1 VRCAPQSSP
10 CPRALPAWLCALG
23 LALAPSGTLAGQAVT
38 LRADTPFLRDAADG
52 ATVLGTFP
60 AETRI
65 TPGASRGNFRQ
76 VRVDAWIFTSSVAPA
91 NRDGFDLMVSL
102 VTGENLRRTPNGP
115 VLARAVQGAL
125 FSRVGSQGGWTRV
138 RREVW
143 ISASALPSAP
153 VSPPPPPSPHNPVPA
168 PDSTPTPPQGNAPA
182 GNRVTLAPGTRL
194 RLTQG
199 GEEAASVLSEI
210 GATTEE
216 HAGDWVRVRL
226 DGWVRREDLIETGPA
241 NGPVLAELRANPER
255 FVGQAVQWRLQ
266 FLAFQIADALRK
278 EMPEGQPY
286 LLTRGPLP
294 EVGFVYV
301 MVPPALVAR
310 FREMAPLTEIA
321 VEAVI
326 RSGRSRYLPNPVV
339 ELVRIR

>member
-1 VRCAPQSSP
+1 MRCAPQSSP
-10 CPRALPAWLCALG
+10 CLRALPAWICALG
-23 LALAPSGTLAGQAVT
+23 LALAPSGSLAGQAVT
-38 LRADTPFLRDAADG
+38 LRADTPFLRDAATG

-60 AETRI
+60 GGTRV
-65 TPGASRGNFRQ
+65 TPGTAQGNFRQ
-76 VRVDAWIFTSSVAPA
+76 VRIDAWIFSRSLAPTT
-91 NRDGFDLMVSL
+91 RDGFDLTVTP
-102 VTGENLRRTPNGP
+102 VTGENIRRTPNGP
-115 VLARAVQGAL
+115 VLARAAQGAL
-125 FSRVGSQGGWTRV
+125 FSRVSVEGAWTRV
-138 RREVW
+138 RRDVW
-143 ISASALPSAP
+143 ISVSALPAAP
-153 VSPPPPPSPHNPVPA
+153 TTPPPSPA
-168 PDSTPTPPQGNAPA
+168 PDTAVSARVDSIPPGPRGG

-194 RLTQG
+194 RLSQG
-199 GEEAASVLSEI
+199 GEQAASVLSEI

-226 DGWVRREDLIETGPA
+226 EGWVRREDLIETGPA
-241 NGPVLAELRANPER
+241 EGPVLAELRANPER
-255 FVGQAVQWRLQ
+255 FVGQTVQWRLQ
-266 FLAFQIADALRK
+266 FLAFQTADALRR

-301 MVPPALVAR
+301 MVPPALVSR

>member
-1 VRCAPQSSP
+1 MRCAPQSSP
-10 CPRALPAWLCALG
+10 CFRALPAWLCALG
-23 LALAPSGTLAGQAVT
+23 LALTPSGFLAGQAVT
-38 LRADTPFLRDAADG
+38 LRADTPFLRDAAAG

-60 AETRI
+60 AGTRI
-65 TPGASRGNFRQ
+65 TPGTAQGNFRQ
-76 VRVDAWIFTSSVAPA
+76 VRIDAWIFSSSLVPTG
-91 NRDGFDLMVSL
+91 RDGFDLMVNT
-102 VTGENLRRTPNGP
+102 VTGENIRRTPNGP
-115 VLARAVQGAL
+115 ILARAVQGAL
-125 FSRVGSQGGWTRV
+125 FSRVGVQGGWTRV
-138 RREVW
+138 RRDVW

-153 VSPPPPPSPHNPVPA
+153 APPPSPSRPDTAVPA
-168 PDSTPTPPQGNAPA
+168 QADSSTPAPPG
-182 GNRVTLAPGTRL
+182 GGHRVTLAPGTRL
-194 RLTQG
+194 RLSQG
-199 GEEAASVLSEI
+199 GEQAASVLSEI

-226 DGWVRREDLIETGPA
+226 EGWVRREDLIETGPA
-241 NGPVLAELRANPER
+241 DGPVLAELRANPER
-255 FVGQAVQWRLQ
+255 FVGQTVQWRLQ
-266 FLAFQIADALRK
+266 FLAFQTADALRR

-301 MVPPALVAR
+301 MVPPALVSR

-321 VEAVI
+321 IEAVI

>member
-1 VRCAPQSSP
+1 M
-10 CPRALPAWLCALG
+10 
-23 LALAPSGTLAGQAVT
+23 T
-38 LRADTPFLRDAADG
+38 LRADTPFLRDAAAG

-60 AETRI
+60 AGTRI
-65 TPGASRGNFRQ
+65 TPGTAQGNFRQ
-76 VRVDAWIFTSSVAPA
+76 VRIDAWIFSSSLAPTA
-91 NRDGFDLMVSL
+91 RDGFDLMVNL
-102 VTGENLRRTPNGP
+102 VNGENVRRTPNGP
-115 VLARAVQGAL
+115 LLARALQGAL
-125 FSRVGSQGGWTRV
+125 FSRVAVQGGWTRV
-138 RREVW
+138 RRDVW
-143 ISASALPSAP
+143 ISASALPPAP
-153 VSPPPPPSPHNPVPA
+153 VTPPPPPSPGIPA
-168 PDSTPTPPQGNAPA
+168 SGRADSTPPLPQGDGAA

-199 GEEAASVLSEI
+199 GEQAASVLSEI

-226 DGWVRREDLIETGPA
+226 EGWVRREDLIETGPA
-241 NGPVLAELRANPER
+241 DGPILAELRANPER
-255 FVGQAVQWRLQ
+255 FVGQTVQWRLQ
-266 FLAFQIADALRK
+266 FLAFQTADALRR

-301 MVPPALVAR
+301 MVFPDQAAR